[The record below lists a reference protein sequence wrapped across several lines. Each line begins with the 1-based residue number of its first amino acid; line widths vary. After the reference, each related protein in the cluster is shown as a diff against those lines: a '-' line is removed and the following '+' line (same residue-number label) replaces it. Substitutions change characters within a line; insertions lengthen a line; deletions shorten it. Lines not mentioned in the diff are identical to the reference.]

1 VTNLSIAALNWL
13 RPGRM
18 PVIRDGDGGLV
29 LYSAG
34 KGRPVEEQLTV
45 TRNVALQREWY
56 GEPLGDRVRRL
67 VVAFAVSQA
76 QLAEVLGLSPPML
89 SQLMSGRR
97 AKIGNPAVLARMVM
111 LERRVLTPEVASG
124 DQAAI
129 RAALREVR
137 DSRPTVSCD
146 TLPVEE
152 HSDEVLVPGLRRLA
166 APAELAAAA
175 GLLQEGFPLLA
186 GLLRRAS
193 GADSAVDPD
202 ID

>member
-1 VTNLSIAALNWL
+1 
-13 RPGRM
+13 M
-18 PVIRDGDGGLV
+18 VIVARCWS
-29 LYSAG
+29 SAG

-67 VVAFAVSQA
+67 VVAYAVSQA

-124 DQAAI
+124 DSAAI
-129 RAALREVR
+129 RAALQEVR

-152 HSDEVLVPGLRRLA
+152 DSEAVLVPGLRRLA
-166 APAELAAAA
+166 DTAELAAAA

-186 GLLRRAS
+186 GLLLRAA
-193 GADSAVDPD
+193 GAGSAGGPVAD
-202 ID
+202 